1 MDAPHLVNSQ
11 GKAKNLGSPPAIPP
25 AGGHGRPAPG
35 RGPAPRTLRDPG
47 GRRQEVVPREPG
59 PAGPA
64 ASRPGS
70 RLRGNSAAASRSPL
84 PRLSAAT
91 AARHAP
97 ATAQTIVTALAL
109 PPSPPAA
116 PQPARPLPLTS
127 LDQLPRDASMLYDIA
142 RVDASGRVEN
152 RDIIKTLGWQAG
164 DKLEMILTQ
173 GAIIIRPSPGGC
185 FSMPQRPRIIIP
197 LTARKRHAI
206 GSGDHVLVAAATD
219 YGVLIVYPVPT
230 LNEMI
235 ARYHSTKP
243 VSELSR
249 P

>member
-1 MDAPHLVNSQ
+1 MDAPHLGNSQ
-11 GKAKNLGSPPAIPP
+11 AEDENLGSPPAVRPP
-25 AGGHGRPAPG
+25 GGHGSPAPG
-35 RGPAPRTLRDPG
+35 RAPGPRTLRDPG
-47 GRRQEVVPREPG
+47 SRRQEVVPREPG
-59 PAGPA
+59 PAEPA
-64 ASRPGS
+64 APRP
-70 RLRGNSAAASRSPL
+70 RPQLQGNSAAASRSPQ
-84 PRLSAAT
+84 PGLSAAT
-91 AARHAP
+91 AARRAP
-97 ATAQTIVTALAL
+97 ATAQTIVAALAL
-109 PPSPPAA
+109 PPSPPAE

-127 LDQLPRDASMLYDIA
+127 LDHLPRDTSMLYDIA

-152 RDIIKTLGWQAG
+152 RDIIKTLDWQAG

-206 GSGDHVLVAAATD
+206 GSGDHVLVAAAPD

-235 ARYHSTKP
+235 ARYHSAKP